1 MERECL
7 EVSREILEYIKN
19 HRDEFKERKSHR
31 LFRVFVGDKSWFIDV
46 QEYEN
51 LRSMEELDKR
61 VVKEK
66 QYIELIKRWKKCIDS
81 KESRSLILF
90 DVHRDLWI
98 E

>member
-1 MERECL
+1 
-7 EVSREILEYIKN
+7 
-19 HRDEFKERKSHR
+19 
-31 LFRVFVGDKSWFIDV
+31 
-46 QEYEN
+46 
-51 LRSMEELDKR
+51 MEELDKR

-90 DVHRDLWI
+90 DMHRDLWI